1 MIVDEDELE
10 LVNTTRMHGKA
21 ELSHY
26 FVNNSKLDDWHLV
39 AGTVKGRSAV
49 LVFDPHARWQSEI
62 FQANRLCGGYARRSQ
77 LGAIPNHRPALYFLP
92 SLPSANYGAAQ
103 RTARPMLRSEAHSF
117 RLLPR
122 GDLALKTRVRWTGE
136 VLAAAGSGNEGGI
149 K

>member
-49 LVFDPHARWQSEI
+49 LVFDPHAPAGS
-62 FQANRLCGGYARRSQ
+62 RRSFK
-77 LGAIPNHRPALYFLP
+77 L
-92 SLPSANYGAAQ
+92 
-103 RTARPMLRSEAHSF
+103 
-117 RLLPR
+117 
-122 GDLALKTRVRWTGE
+122 TGF
-136 VLAAAGSGNEGGI
+136 AAGTREGRNDQRFPPRALGDEDAQSRT
-149 K
+149 